1 MSLTENEAAQKA
13 LDLAEAVGVV
23 IEVIGLDN
31 VSRVLIAKYFL
42 DSLIGTDETAQIE
55 ALPYMTP
62 ELTETVTDLVIPIIA
77 NAIIGR
83 LTPPPVVP

>member
-1 MSLTENEAAQKA
+1 MALTENEAASKA
-13 LDLAEAVGVV
+13 LDLAEAVVV
-23 IEVIGLDN
+23 IREVAGLDN
-31 VSRVLIAKYFL
+31 VSRVLVTKYFL
-42 DSLIGTDETAQIE
+42 DNMIGTDETAQIE